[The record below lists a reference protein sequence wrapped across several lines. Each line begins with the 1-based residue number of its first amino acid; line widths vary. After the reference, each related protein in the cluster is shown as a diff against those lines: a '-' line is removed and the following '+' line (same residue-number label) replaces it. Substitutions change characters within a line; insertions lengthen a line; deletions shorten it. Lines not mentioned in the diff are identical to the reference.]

1 MSTRIFATVVSA
13 AYCFYIQ
20 DNASGHSQIWLG
32 RGCVGGPTSV
42 DCTPMDFW
50 GSESTELKGLPSD
63 RYRHRHPTSIDRRDG
78 SFGIHRATCR
88 TRSARSYFWAICF
101 GFSNLGIAIGIWYL
115 LLVFLRRKPASDA
128 VDGWQRQFTISQL
141 LGITFL
147 LGALFGVGRLVY
159 EFPQQSRAMVLLLL
173 GLVSMTTLA
182 GLIVNVLI
190 MDSDPPDRRM
200 RSKKITLP
208 LNAKRPPEREEAE
221 EER

>member
-1 MSTRIFATVVSA
+1 MLQDIPRSGWAAVVLAVLLLLIALPWIFGGANRRSSKVCHRIGIGIA
-13 AYCFYIQ
+13 IPLLL
-20 DNASGHSQIWLG
+20 I
-32 RGCVGGPTSV
+32 GGMAVLAFIEPHAV
-42 DCTPMDFW
+42 
-50 GSESTELKGLPSD
+50 
-63 RYRHRHPTSIDRRDG
+63 RDPLALI
-78 SFGIHRATCR
+78 FG
-88 TRSARSYFWAICF
+88 AICF

-159 EFPQQSRAMVLLLL
+159 DFPQQSRAMVLLLL

>member
-1 MSTRIFATVVSA
+1 MLQVIPRSGWAAVVLAVLLLLIALPWIFGGANRRSSKVFHRIGIA
-13 AYCFYIQ
+13 IPLLL
-20 DNASGHSQIWLG
+20 I
-32 RGCVGGPTSV
+32 GGMAVLAFIEPHAV
-42 DCTPMDFW
+42 
-50 GSESTELKGLPSD
+50 
-63 RYRHRHPTSIDRRDG
+63 RDPLALI
-78 SFGIHRATCR
+78 FG
-88 TRSARSYFWAICF
+88 AICF

-208 LNAKRPPEREEAE
+208 LNAKRPPEGEEAE